1 MVDFLIDYYHNFKK
15 ILVCSKKN
23 GGDSIDFEAQNVF
36 TL

>member
-1 MVDFLIDYYHNFKK
+1 MVEFLIDYYHNFKK

-23 GGDSIDFEAQNVF
+23 GGGLIYFEAQNVF

>member
-1 MVDFLIDYYHNFKK
+1 MMDFLIDYYHNFKK

-23 GGDSIDFEAQNVF
+23 EGGLIDFEAQNVF